1 MNRNS
6 LLVFLMILFALP
18 ACEGEKDTY
27 FVISSD
33 QVGLIK
39 RHSSIDQVEGLY
51 ATDSVIKDTLRLSIG
66 VGNGKLKIF
75 DKQNKHLLT
84 LTPGADSVQRIEHV
98 LIADPRFNT
107 IEGIGLH
114 SNFGEIKKHYTID
127 KIITSLNNVVVILKE
142 SDIYFTIDK
151 KELPAH
157 LRYTKTRQIELVEIP
172 DQAKIKY
179 LMVGWD

>member
-1 MNRNS
+1 M
-6 LLVFLMILFALP
+6 LG
-18 ACEGEKDTY
+18 CEADKDPY
-27 FVISSD
+27 FVISSE

-39 RHSSIDQVEGLY
+39 RHSSIDQVEQLY
-51 ATDSVIKDTLRLSIG
+51 AMDSIIKDTLRLSIG

-75 DKQNKHLLT
+75 GKDSNHLLT
-84 LTPGADSVQRIEHV
+84 LTPGTDSIQRIEHV
-98 LIADPRFNT
+98 LIADPRYT
-107 IEGIGLH
+107 TTEGIGLK
-114 SNFGEIKKHYTID
+114 SQFGEIKKHYTIE
-127 KIITSLNNVVVILKE
+127 KVITSLNNVVVILKD
-142 SDIYFTIDK
+142 SDIYITINK